1 MRTKNERAD
10 QVLELFE
17 AYYER
22 VYIFARGSVSQNE
35 AEDIAQEV
43 FMRLMKHPRLDSMN
57 VNVSYLIKI
66 AHNLIKHGY
75 GQKQRFQQ
83 YLEGKPDFMYED
95 RFDRASCQERGS
107 ETKNLDMA
115 LSSLNVDERDAVL
128 MTICQGMSYEEV
140 ARSLGVPVS
149 TINNWK
155 HRGLR
160 KLQEFF
166 AEGRGEPAP
175 TFSDYADRFMG
186 DDGGSIEEQGSISS
200 HPEAMPSEEDG
211 PTLSVMP
218 VVHTWPESRSMDGW
232 KRIS

>member
-115 LSSLNVDERDAVL
+115 LSSLNVDERDAVPAAL
-128 MTICQGMSYEEV
+128 ADLNHHSDDHANDEDAENDGNNQCGTWGEEKRTTV
-140 ARSLGVPVS
+140 FQLS
-149 TINNWK
+149 
-155 HRGLR
+155 
-160 KLQEFF
+160 
-166 AEGRGEPAP
+166 
-175 TFSDYADRFMG
+175 
-186 DDGGSIEEQGSISS
+186 EQ
-200 HPEAMPSEEDG
+200 
-211 PTLSVMP
+211 L
-218 VVHTWPESRSMDGW
+218 
-232 KRIS
+232 